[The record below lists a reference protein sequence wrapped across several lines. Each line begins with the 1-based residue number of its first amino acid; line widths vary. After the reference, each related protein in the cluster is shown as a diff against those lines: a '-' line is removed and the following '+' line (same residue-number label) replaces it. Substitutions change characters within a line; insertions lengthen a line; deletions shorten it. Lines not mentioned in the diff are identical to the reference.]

1 MEFIHT
7 DKRREI
13 QPGYLVDNDLGDRVG
28 VIWESVRTSGKK
40 LQPCPWIGMGE
51 VGNLHGASHA

>member
-40 LQPCPWIGMGE
+40 TPAMPLDWYG
-51 VGNLHGASHA
+51 